1 MQNEE
6 TKKTESAPKPNTPL
20 TIAAWVVGLCALAV
34 VLTLLAV
41 RPRMVAVQLGDARIA
56 ATIADS
62 HDARAQGLSDTQS
75 LPQDAGMLFVF
86 QQDDTWQFWMKD
98 MHYNL
103 DIIWLDAN
111 KNVVTIAPDVT
122 PASYPQTVYSPAA
135 PARYVLEVNAGFAA
149 KLNITVGEKATFT
162 LP

>member
-1 MQNEE
+1 M
-6 TKKTESAPKPNTPL
+6 
-20 TIAAWVVGLCALAV
+20 
-34 VLTLLAV
+34 
-41 RPRMVAVQLGDARIA
+41 QLGNTRVA
-56 ATIADS
+56 ATIADNQ
-62 HDARAQGLSDTQS
+62 DARTQGLGDTRS

-103 DIIWLDAN
+103 DIIWLNAN
-111 KNVVTIAPDVT
+111 KNVVTIAQDVAPST
-122 PASYPQTVYSPAA
+122 YPQTVYSPTA

-149 KLNITVGEKATFT
+149 KHNITVGEKATFT

>member
-1 MQNEE
+1 
-6 TKKTESAPKPNTPL
+6 
-20 TIAAWVVGLCALAV
+20 
-34 VLTLLAV
+34 
-41 RPRMVAVQLGDARIA
+41 MVALRLGTARIA
-56 ATIADS
+56 ATIADN
-62 HDARAQGLSDTQS
+62 HDSRTQGLSDTRS

-111 KNVVTIAPDVT
+111 KNVVTIASDVT
-122 PASYPQTVYSPAA
+122 PATYPQTVYSPTA

-149 KLNITVGEKATFT
+149 KYNVTVGEKAAFM

>member
-20 TIAAWVVGLCALAV
+20 TIVAWVVGLCALAV

-41 RPRMVAVQLGDARIA
+41 RPRMVAVQLGHARVA
-56 ATIADS
+56 ATIADN
-62 HDARAQGLSDTQS
+62 HDSRAQGLSDTQS
-75 LPQDAGMLFVF
+75 LPGDAGMLFVF

-111 KNVVTIAPDVT
+111 KKVVTIAPDVT
-122 PASYPQTVYSPAA
+122 PASYPQTVYSPSA

-149 KLNITVGEKATFT
+149 KNNITVGEKATFT